1 MYVSLTHRGRVT
13 IVLPT
18 PTITVVVK
26 WHKNLTAPHEIS
38 FINQPINTCGNKCT
52 LLLPHRL
59 KWRWHIYCIIIC
71 SWYSGKK
78 NYWPL
83 HTVGTFLD
91 NLLTSTT
98 NTCTYQMNYIYWYA
112 SKLSCNENCIKR
124 IKEILFQHSLQT
136 STFFFLQQSSVKEVR
151 SCFCVEWPVSIWLT
165 PRTMS
170 MGHSP
175 SWEANNFT
183 TSLEIHRIL
192 WNLKVHYLVPILF
205 LEDPF

>member
-1 MYVSLTHRGRVT
+1 MCATNCMNFYSSKNKIQRQYFHVCILDTLRSAHNST
-13 IVLPT
+13 PT
-18 PTITVVVK
+18 LTITVVVK
-26 WHKNLTAPHEIS
+26 WHKNLTASHEIS

-83 HTVGTFLD
+83 HTAVETFLD
-91 NLLTSTT
+91 NLLTFTT

-112 SKLSCNENCIKR
+112 SELSCNRDCIKR

-136 STFFFLQQSSVKEVR
+136 STFFFYSNLLSKK
-151 SCFCVEWPVSIWLT
+151 W
-165 PRTMS
+165 
-170 MGHSP
+170 GHV
-175 SWEANNFT
+175 F
-183 TSLEIHRIL
+183 
-192 WNLKVHYLVPILF
+192 V
-205 LEDPF
+205 